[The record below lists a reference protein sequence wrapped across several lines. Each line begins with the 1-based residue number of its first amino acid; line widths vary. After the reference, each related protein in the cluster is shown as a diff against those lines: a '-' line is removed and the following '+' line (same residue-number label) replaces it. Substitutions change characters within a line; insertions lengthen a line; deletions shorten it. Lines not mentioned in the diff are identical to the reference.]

1 MSAILQTSSFVDC
14 TVLSTELFNGTIYI
28 LCINKR
34 NELYF
39 KEMSYILKK

>member
-14 TVLSTELFNGTIYI
+14 TVLSTELFN
-28 LCINKR
+28 
-34 NELYF
+34 ELFIFYVLI